1 LKGSGQAYP
10 IEHYLVHF
18 MVPHLFSAVAA
29 GFYQTWRQASGVSP
43 EMNAYTPLLLAG
55 YGERWA
61 Q

>member
-1 LKGSGQAYP
+1 
-10 IEHYLVHF
+10 
-18 MVPHLFSAVAA
+18 MVPHLFSAVVA